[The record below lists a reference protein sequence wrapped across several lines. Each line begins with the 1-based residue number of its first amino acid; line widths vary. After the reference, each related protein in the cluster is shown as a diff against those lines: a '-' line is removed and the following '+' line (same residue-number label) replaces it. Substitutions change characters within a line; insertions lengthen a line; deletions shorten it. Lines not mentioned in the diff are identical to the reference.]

1 MISKKEKKARQH
13 KKELKSFRNK
23 MGSHKI
29 WFDSLPLGKQYDL
42 LFLWKTDK
50 HYNKLEKPLKSFSRR
65 TRKVHTVYPINFK
78 YFILPYRINWRFQP
92 TITNLRNTTIDL
104 ILGKE

>member
-65 TRKVHTVYPINFK
+65 TRKVHTVYMLPIGILCIIILFK
-78 YFILPYRINWRFQP
+78 LDSMTGI
-92 TITNLRNTTIDL
+92 
-104 ILGKE
+104 